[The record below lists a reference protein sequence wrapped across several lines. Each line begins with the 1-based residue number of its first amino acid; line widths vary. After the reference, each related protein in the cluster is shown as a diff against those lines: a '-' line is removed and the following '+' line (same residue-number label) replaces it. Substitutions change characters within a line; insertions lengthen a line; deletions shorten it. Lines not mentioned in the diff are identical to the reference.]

1 MSSLYI
7 KSDLLK
13 IDRAILS
20 CLLNANKDPFSSKT
34 VCRNLLTILPAI
46 TAPETL
52 DLIRTVQLFTSHA
65 AAAANHYYY
74 SCSNC

>member
-1 MSSLYI
+1 M
-7 KSDLLK
+7 
-13 IDRAILS
+13 S
-20 CLLNANKDPFSSKT
+20 CLLNANKDPFST

-65 AAAANHYYY
+65 AAAANHKKYILTLK
-74 SCSNC
+74 SFRSFVRCEKDKEQAAPQ